1 MTVLTRR
8 KITLRAP
15 YVGRPFVY
23 VTRCTVD
30 DYLNGD
36 LGKVQLVYASNDF
49 TLCYGSFEYTHEA
62 RNGHDADTPVW
73 P

>member
-1 MTVLTRR
+1 MSVLIRR
-8 KITLRAP
+8 KIELRAP

-36 LGKVQLVYASNDF
+36 LGELRLVYASEDF
-49 TLCYGSFEYTHEA
+49 TFCYGSFEYAQDA
-62 RNGHDADTPVW
+62 RNGHDSATPVW